1 MLKDTTVLITGC
13 AGGIG
18 IKILEIFSKN
28 NANIIAC
35 VRNKSDEFEK
45 LCEKLKSKY
54 NNSIAIYSFDLL
66 DEINLSKNLNTILDS
81 HSKIDVLVNSAG
93 DVTNELY
100 LMMSEEKLREIF
112 EVNFFAQSKIIK
124 KVLKKMIANKS
135 GSIINLASSSVFEA
149 NIGKSAYAS
158 SKAAMISLTEVI
170 SREVGRSNVRINVVS
185 PGLTDTKM
193 LKRSSS
199 EEILNQKVKQ
209 ISLKRIANPEE
220 IANVILFLASNLSS
234 YITGQVIK
242 VDGGL

>member
-45 LCEKLKSKY
+45 LCAKLKSKY
-54 NNSIAIYSFDLL
+54 NNSITIYSFDLL
-66 DEINLSKNLNTILDS
+66 DEINLSKNLDTILDS
-81 HSKIDVLVNSAG
+81 YSKIDVLVNSAG

-112 EVNFFAQSKIIK
+112 EINFFAQSKIIK

-199 EEILNQKVKQ
+199 EEILNKKVKE

>member
-1 MLKDTTVLITGC
+1 
-13 AGGIG
+13 
-18 IKILEIFSKN
+18 
-28 NANIIAC
+28 
-35 VRNKSDEFEK
+35 
-45 LCEKLKSKY
+45 
-54 NNSIAIYSFDLL
+54 
-66 DEINLSKNLNTILDS
+66 
-81 HSKIDVLVNSAG
+81 
-93 DVTNELY
+93 
-100 LMMSEEKLREIF
+100 
-112 EVNFFAQSKIIK
+112 
-124 KVLKKMIANKS
+124 MIANKS

-199 EEILNQKVKQ
+199 EEILNKKMKE